1 MGTDFGFLGT
11 KGLMVVTAGTP
22 PSIAEF
28 KGVTGKVLTVSPDGK
43 KVILSDTLS
52 TPNEVFVFDATSK
65 TSITLPIA
73 GATAADFSPDS
84 LKAYILAGSTLYV
97 YSTLEAL
104 KTIPLGAPATEV
116 SFLPEGG
123 FAYVA
128 GGAASSITAWKNCTD
143 TQEAG
148 QTVATPATPVFI
160 KALSKSLTVGG
171 TNFDGSVLAVDS
183 PGIDLFGAN
192 TSVPVPA
199 TGSCPLDLTN
209 STLNITTSSP
219 AFFNLGQGSFA
230 PKQLVVS
237 QDGTRAYILASNIGS
252 VMVFNVIN
260 QTSSAIPLAG
270 DAIPIQASLTAD
282 GTRLY
287 VAAAD
292 GEVHVLD
299 TQTASDIVQISFPTD
314 VTNLQAGFCVGTTFI
329 CTADLIAVKP

>member
-1 MGTDFGFLGT
+1 M
-11 KGLMVVTAGTP
+11 
-22 PSIAEF
+22 
-28 KGVTGKVLTVSPDGK
+28 
-43 KVILSDTLS
+43 
-52 TPNEVFVFDATSK
+52 
-65 TSITLPIA
+65 
-73 GATAADFSPDS
+73 
-84 LKAYILAGSTLYV
+84 
-97 YSTLEAL
+97 
-104 KTIPLGAPATEV
+104 
-116 SFLPEGG
+116 
-123 FAYVA
+123 
-128 GGAASSITAWKNCTD
+128 
-143 TQEAG
+143 
-148 QTVATPATPVFI
+148 
-160 KALSKSLTVGG
+160 
-171 TNFDGSVLAVDS
+171 
-183 PGIDLFGAN
+183 
-192 TSVPVPA
+192 PVPA

-219 AFFNLGQGSFA
+219 AFFNLGQGSFV

-292 GEVHVLD
+292 GQVHVLD
-299 TQTASDIVQISFPTD
+299 TQTASDILQISFPTD